1 MKKRDEVAPAASVKK
16 SAEGSLRMK
25 LRNAAETKAAVANPA
40 RSMNKGSTNIARH
53 STKPALSAS
62 VSVRRRRTGTC
73 AVGHVFGGAERD
85 RTVDLLN
92 AISAFVSRH
101 TRTPPD
107 STFYRGPH
115 LSGFVRQL
123 RTGRETTFAAAK
135 DSSTNLWDT
144 RQSRPSPD

>member
-1 MKKRDEVAPAASVKK
+1 MKKRDDVAPAASVKK

-40 RSMNKGSTNIARH
+40 NSMNKGSTNIARH

-85 RTVDLLN
+85 RTVHLLN
-92 AISAFVSRH
+92 AYEKILPLSRGIW
-101 TRTPPD
+101 TCEEACELD
-107 STFYRGPH
+107 
-115 LSGFVRQL
+115 
-123 RTGRETTFAAAK
+123 A
-135 DSSTNLWDT
+135 
-144 RQSRPSPD
+144 